1 MMNATLKYSR
11 ICSVFVVALMICSFS
26 IVSGQSAFALA
37 SGDSVMMDADFDRMP
52 DEWEIAFGLNPH
64 MPDAGADDDG
74 DGFSNYDEYAARTD
88 PLDAH
93 SAPIYIQDTI
103 PQPYAGSANNAR
115 VENTTSLGVLIVS
128 VHGIDLTYPD
138 SIRFSI
144 DDAVHPVYDRDLSS
158 ASVRVVKLNNDD
170 DITATRFWAVYDRSL
185 ETYLPQTYAFDAHV
199 SISVDIQDI
208 FTNTIIPAEIDFKI
222 ESRPGHKAAA
232 QSLPQ
237 TDFVDPSDPL
247 LEGVYDTGI
256 QVVSGP
262 LKGAKII
269 YNSSEP
275 LPPVFGPM
283 DEIAAVDADDLEAV
297 GVPINLRPQT
307 VFNTPVKVI
316 LPIPDAAAAEN
327 IGIYFHNGMQ
337 WQPACDPTGDVL
349 AAGDGWMQPASL
361 VTRNNN
367 DDDSAII
374 GVDVHHSA
382 GVQAVIFAAFNSFE
396 DDETDRKTS
405 GTTVFI
411 NCFIT
416 TAAADQ
422 LAGYRSPA
430 SGFWLLVAGG
440 LWLLVAGLRCQ
451 ERTGFRV

>member
-1 MMNATLKYSR
+1 LIHPIPCWR
-11 ICSVFVVALMICSFS
+11 
-26 IVSGQSAFALA
+26 AF
-37 SGDSVMMDADFDRMP
+37 
-52 DEWEIAFGLNPH
+52 
-64 MPDAGADDDG
+64 
-74 DGFSNYDEYAARTD
+74 
-88 PLDAH
+88 
-93 SAPIYIQDTI
+93 
-103 PQPYAGSANNAR
+103 
-115 VENTTSLGVLIVS
+115 
-128 VHGIDLTYPD
+128 
-138 SIRFSI
+138 
-144 DDAVHPVYDRDLSS
+144 
-158 ASVRVVKLNNDD
+158 
-170 DITATRFWAVYDRSL
+170 
-185 ETYLPQTYAFDAHV
+185 
-199 SISVDIQDI
+199 
-208 FTNTIIPAEIDFKI
+208 
-222 ESRPGHKAAA
+222 
-232 QSLPQ
+232 
-237 TDFVDPSDPL
+237 
-247 LEGVYDTGI
+247 
-256 QVVSGP
+256 
-262 LKGAKII
+262 
-269 YNSSEP
+269 
-275 LPPVFGPM
+275 
-283 DEIAAVDADDLEAV
+283 DDLEAV

-405 GTTVFI
+405 ATTVFI
-411 NCFIT
+411 NRLIT